1 MTRLPDV
8 SPGAG
13 WSSIVEILF
22 FDIMHISFALHPD
35 QSHIELIT
43 KGHSIYGFM
52 YLRHAGGISCILN
65 GRAMIKG
72 QI

>member
-1 MTRLPDV
+1 MGKSYNSQGMGGL
-8 SPGAG
+8 
-13 WSSIVEILF
+13 SILEALF
-22 FDIMHISFALHPD
+22 FNMMRISFALHPD
-35 QSHIELIT
+35 QSQTKSMT
-43 KGHSIYGFM
+43 KGQPIYGFM

>member
-1 MTRLPDV
+1 MGQSYNSQGMGGL
-8 SPGAG
+8 
-13 WSSIVEILF
+13 SILEALF
-22 FDIMHISFALHPD
+22 FNIMRISFALHPD
-35 QSHIELIT
+35 QSHMERIT

-52 YLRHAGGISCILN
+52 YLRRAGGISCILK